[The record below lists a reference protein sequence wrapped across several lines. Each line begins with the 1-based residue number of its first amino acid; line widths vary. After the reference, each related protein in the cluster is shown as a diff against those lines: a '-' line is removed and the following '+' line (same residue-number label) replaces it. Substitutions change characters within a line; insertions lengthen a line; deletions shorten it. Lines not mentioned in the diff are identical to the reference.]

1 MADANLLQFAA
12 ETNRAI
18 VTENVRDFAN
28 LISRRATLDAPHPN
42 VIFTD
47 RNRFN
52 RRTAAYPANLI
63 AALDQLLR
71 QPPVEGHSWMW
82 WLQPSP

>member
-1 MADANLLQFAA
+1 MADAHLLQFAA
-12 ETNRAI
+12 GTNRAI

-28 LISRRATLDAPHPN
+28 LISQRATLDAPHPN

-47 RNRFN
+47 RDRFN

-63 AALDQLLR
+63 AALDHFLR
-71 QPPVEGHSWMW
+71 QPPVEGHSWVW
-82 WLQPSP
+82 WLQPPP